1 MKKKFKKH
9 YTLYTLIITLSIA
22 FSTCVYTM
30 TRKID
35 IDKATIKQIEEVHDI
50 GPVIAHDI
58 YFYIQSHEIK
68 SVKQLKN
75 EIPYLGEKRLKEL
88 NKKFK

>member
-1 MKKKFKKH
+1 MKKYFKAF
-9 YTLYTLIITLSIA
+9 TIFLAIGIISLSILFA
-22 FSTCVYTM
+22 ITT
-30 TRKID
+30 KED
-35 IDKATIKQIEEVHDI
+35 INKATISQIEEVHDI
-50 GPVIAHDI
+50 GPVIANDI
-58 YFYIQSHEIK
+58 YNYIQSHEIK